1 MVRLHGYSDA
11 FKVFNMYFLVLINM
25 LREDYMGQIFV
36 CTCSILLENKIVTII
51 SHDKR
56 QLK

>member
-11 FKVFNMYFLVLINM
+11 FKLFYKYFLVLINM

-36 CTCSILLENKIVTII
+36 CTCSILHDNKIVTII
-51 SHDKR
+51 SDDKR